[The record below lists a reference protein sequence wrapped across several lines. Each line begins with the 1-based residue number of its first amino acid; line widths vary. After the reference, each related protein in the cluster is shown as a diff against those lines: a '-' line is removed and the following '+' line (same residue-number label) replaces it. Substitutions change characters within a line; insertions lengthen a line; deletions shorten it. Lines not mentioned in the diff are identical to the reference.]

1 MISPSPGRGCRAAAR
16 RRERFGTLPERV
28 PAEHSVE
35 IVPPERFE
43 FTGVDPD
50 TEWMIRYSA

>member
-1 MISPSPGRGCRAAAR
+1 MAEITDDEATAR
-16 RRERFGTLPERV
+16 RQERFGVLPERV
-28 PAEHSVE
+28 VADHTVE

>member
-1 MISPSPGRGCRAAAR
+1 MAEITDEAAAAR
-16 RRERFGTLPERV
+16 RRERFGALPERV
-28 PAEHSVE
+28 RPEHTGE